1 MESVLCMLARYE
13 EKYPEEAATV
23 KRFIK
28 FVSGNEDCFQRTLK
42 EGHVTGSAWVV
53 DETGK
58 RVLLTH
64 HRKLDRWLQMGGH
77 ADGESDIL
85 AVALREVEEE
95 SGLEEVEPLN
105 GEIFDIDIHLI
116 PERGSEA
123 EHFHY
128 DIRFS
133 LMNIGSEKFI
143 VSEESHDLSWIEI
156 SNISKF
162 TKEESMLRMVRKW
175 KAQQVAGGDATR

>member
-1 MESVLCMLARYE
+1 MSRESVLCLLARYK
-13 EKYPEEAATV
+13 EKHPEEAATV
-23 KRFIK
+23 DRFKRF
-28 FVSGNEDCFQRTLK
+28 VSENKDCLKRTLK

-64 HRKLDRWLQMGGH
+64 HAKLDRWLQLGGH
-77 ADGESDIL
+77 ADGESDL
-85 AVALREVEEE
+85 LKVALREVEEE
-95 SGLEEVEPLN
+95 SGLKNVVVLTS
-105 GEIFDIDIHLI
+105 EIFDIDIHLI
-116 PERGSEA
+116 PGRGAEA

-133 LMNIGSEKFI
+133 LMNSGSEEFT
-143 VSEESHDLSWIEI
+143 VSEESHDLRWIEI
-156 SNISKF
+156 SDIPEY

-175 KAQQVAGGDATR
+175 RAR